1 MKLPRRFRDAKIR
14 CAVRPQRPTL
24 RSIRIL
30 TTGLV
35 MLTVNAV
42 RAILSFSML
51 SEVELERLALSAA
64 GVHLVR
70 SQ

>member
-1 MKLPRRFRDAKIR
+1 M
-14 CAVRPQRPTL
+14 
-24 RSIRIL
+24 RIL

-42 RAILSFSML
+42 RTILSFSML
-51 SEVELERLALSAA
+51 SEVELERLALGAA
-64 GVHLVR
+64 GVHPVR

>member
-1 MKLPRRFRDAKIR
+1 M
-14 CAVRPQRPTL
+14 
-24 RSIRIL
+24 RIL